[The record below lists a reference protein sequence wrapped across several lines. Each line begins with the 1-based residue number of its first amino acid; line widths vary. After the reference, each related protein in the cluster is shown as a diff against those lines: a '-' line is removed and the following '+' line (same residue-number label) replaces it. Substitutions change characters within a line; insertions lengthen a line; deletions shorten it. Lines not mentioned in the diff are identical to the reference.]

1 MSVINMQT
9 MRYINLLD
17 KTSRVKTRKC
27 FLYNNSIIFA
37 VPKALMSKA
46 IGADAS
52 NIKKLQEKFGKR
64 VRVIKEPA
72 NIEDAQRFIS
82 DLITPIKFKS
92 LEIKD
97 KQIIISAGGTQNK
110 AALIGRNKRR
120 LIELKQI
127 VEDTFHLDLKI
138 IW

>member
-17 KTSRVKTRKC
+17 KTSRVKTRRC

-52 NIKKLQEKFGKR
+52 NIKKLQEKLSKR
-64 VRVIKEPA
+64 VRIIKEPV
-72 NIEDAQRFIS
+72 NEEDAQRFIS
-82 DLITPIKFKS
+82 DLVTPIKFKS

-97 KQIIISAGGTQNK
+97 KEMIISAGGTQNK
-110 AALIGRNKRR
+110 AALIGRNKGR
-120 LIELKQI
+120 LMELKQI
-127 VEDTFHLDLKI
+127 VEDVCNLSLKI
-138 IW
+138 I